1 MEKIILFMFAS
12 HDMYSSCF
20 ILRKFLVEE
29 KLFFFVSV
37 FRYFQFNS
45 VFPVGSL
52 KCWAGRKFSLFKTT
66 LKFTRQFNWVLAW
79 FFSFIDRYGH
89 VFNDVGLWN
98 IAKAIPE
105 IKIIKILKLL
115 QNDLTCISFY
125 EPPSPF
131 TPFIVFLCNSKKDQ
145 KCFLMFQCFSSF
157 WNKIYAHLEYFN
169 DDLKSLN
176 NQ

>member
-29 KLFFFVSV
+29 NLFFFVSV

-115 QNDLTCISFY
+115 QNDLTCILIFLWTA
-125 EPPSPF
+125 F
-131 TPFIVFLCNSKKDQ
+131 TIYSIHCLPLQLKKRP
-145 KCFLMFQCFSSF
+145 KMFFNVSMFQQF
-157 WNKIYAHLEYFN
+157 
-169 DDLKSLN
+169 LKQNLRSLGVL
-176 NQ
+176 QWWSEVFK